1 MITVWHYAI
10 LSALLFVIGLYG
22 ALTRRNAIS
31 VLMSVELMFNAA
43 NINFV
48 AFSYYFKNENVAFL
62 AGQVFPL
69 FVIAIAA
76 SEVTVGL
83 ALALALYRNRSVVN
97 LDSADILRG

>member
-1 MITVWHYAI
+1 MITVTHYVI
-10 LSALLFVIGLYG
+10 LSSLVFAIGAYG

-48 AFSYYFKNENVAFL
+48 AFSYKVGETAFL

-76 SEVTVGL
+76 SEVAVGL
-83 ALALALYRNRSVVN
+83 ALVLALYRNRSVVN
-97 LDSADILRG
+97 LDEANQMSG